1 MRILHVCD
9 SIIGGTGSY
18 LAELLTLQ
26 AQQLG
31 PGRVMLLIP
40 REHRDHIEPRLA
52 NSGVE
57 FSYFTR
63 PGRLTGILLLAWAYL
78 TVRRSFR
85 PTIVHGHT
93 FGAGLVTRLLRW
105 RKRPRL
111 VFCPH
116 GWAFNIEL
124 PAPARRMLIL
134 VEQLLALR
142 SDRIILISEHEQ
154 RRARAI
160 GIADHRLSLVPNGIS
175 TITPDV
181 AAVPWEDDRLKLLF
195 VGRFDRQK
203 GLDIL
208 VDAVRPLRDKVTLRI
223 VGAPAVG
230 HGYHPPALDFIDV
243 RGWRDRDGVVAE
255 MKACDVLVVPSRW
268 EGFGLV
274 AVEAMRLGKPVVAAA
289 AGGLRDT
296 LEDGRYGVV
305 VPRDDPAAL
314 RAALLALTPTQL
326 AHFAAL
332 GPIRFNE
339 RYTARRMA
347 DDIDTMYR
355 ELEAE

>member
-26 AQQLG
+26 AQRTS
-31 PGRVMLLIP
+31 PGQITLLIP

-57 FSYFTR
+57 FRYFTR
-63 PGRLTGILLLAWAYL
+63 PGRLRGILLLAFAYWK
-78 TVRRSFR
+78 VCREFR

-93 FGAGLVTRLLRW
+93 FGAGLVTRLLHWGR
-105 RKRPRL
+105 RPRMI
-111 VFCPH
+111 FCPH
-116 GWAFNIEL
+116 GWAFDIEM
-124 PAPARRMLIL
+124 PTPARRLLIL
-134 VEQLLALR
+134 VEQLLARR

-160 GIADHRLSLVPNGIS
+160 GIAEHRLALVPNGIS
-175 TITPDV
+175 AVTPDV
-181 AAVPWEDDRLKLLF
+181 DAAPWDDDRLKLLF

-203 GLDIL
+203 GLDTL
-208 VDAVRPLRDKVTLRI
+208 VEAVRPLGDRVTLRI

-230 HGYHPPALDFIDV
+230 HGYHPPALDFIDI

-274 AVEAMRLGKPVVAAA
+274 AVEAMRLGKPVIASA

-296 LEDGRYGVV
+296 LADGQYGVI
-305 VPRDDPAAL
+305 VPPDDPEAL
-314 RAALLALTPTQL
+314 RAALLALTPEQR
-326 AHFAAL
+326 ARFAAL
-332 GPIRFNE
+332 GPVRFNE

-347 DDIDTMYR
+347 DDIDAVYHQ
-355 ELEAE
+355 LA